1 MFTEILDAVLAEPS
15 IAPFKASYDAF
26 IASISTFL
34 PYVLI
39 ALCLIVGIFGKRLFG
54 IIRVSLMFAVGFI
67 ASVYWCAPIVTKFVP
82 SIPGYAVGIAF
93 GILLAV
99 LSRMIYDIV
108 FAGVIGFD
116 VYNICYNALFL
127 VEITSLTKNNGVAS
141 LIIAIALIIVALVL
155 RKYMEMLV
163 TSGIG
168 GIGLAYAVKGIYDYT
183 ALLPL
188 DSDTSAIFAGVVVA
202 VVMFVIQFKNRIR
215 Y

>member
-26 IASISTFL
+26 IASIQSFL

-39 ALCLIVGIFGKRLFG
+39 ALCLLVGLFGKRLFG
-54 IIRVSLMFAVGFI
+54 VIRVLIMFAVGFI
-67 ASVYWCAPIVTKFVP
+67 ASVYWCAPIVITLVP
-82 SIPGYAVGIAF
+82 SLPAYVVGIAF

-108 FAGVIGFD
+108 FAAVIGFD
-116 VYNICYNALFL
+116 VYNICFNALFL
-127 VEITSLTKNNGVAS
+127 VEVTAMTQNNLGLS
-141 LIIAIALIIVALVL
+141 IAIAVACVIVALLL

-168 GIGLAYAVKGIYDYT
+168 GVGLAFAVKNIYDYT
-183 ALLPL
+183 VFMPL
-188 DSDTSAIFAGVVVA
+188 DANTTAIFAGVVVS

-215 Y
+215 F

>member
-1 MFTEILDAVLAEPS
+1 MFTEILDAVLAEQS
-15 IAPFKASYDAF
+15 IAPFKASFDAF
-26 IASISTFL
+26 IASIQSFL

-39 ALCLIVGIFGKRLFG
+39 ALCLLIGVFGKRLFG
-54 IIRVSLMFAVGFI
+54 LIRVLLMFAVGFI
-67 ASVYWCAPIVTKFVP
+67 ASVYWCAPIVISVVP
-82 SIPGYAVGIAF
+82 SLPAYAIGIAF

-116 VYNICYNALFL
+116 VYNICFNALFL
-127 VEITSLTKNNGVAS
+127 VEITSLTQNNLALSVV
-141 LIIAIALIIVALVL
+141 IAVVFVIIALIL

-168 GIGLAYAVKGIYDYT
+168 GIGLAFAVKNIYDYT
-183 ALLPL
+183 VFMPL
-188 DSDTSAIFAGVVVA
+188 DANTTAIFAGVVASVI
-202 VVMFVIQFKNRIR
+202 MFVVQFKNRIR